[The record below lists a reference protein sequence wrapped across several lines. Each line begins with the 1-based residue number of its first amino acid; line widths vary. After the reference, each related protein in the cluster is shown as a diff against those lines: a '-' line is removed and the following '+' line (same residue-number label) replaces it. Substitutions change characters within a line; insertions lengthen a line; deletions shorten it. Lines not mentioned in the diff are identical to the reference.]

1 MMFFRPVFALLFL
14 ACVSMGAAAETISP
28 NDKTEF
34 QRIITGQITAFR
46 ADDGPA
52 AYDFAAPVIKN
63 FFPSPEIFMQMVKQG
78 YPQVYRPQSYNFAE
92 TLLDPT
98 GRPTQNV
105 TIIGPDGKTYTA
117 IYTMEKQP
125 TGAWRIAG
133 CAVVEIPGVD
143 V

>member
-14 ACVSMGAAAETISP
+14 ACISMGASAETIGP
-28 NDKTEF
+28 ADKTEF
-34 QRIITGQITAFR
+34 QRIISGQITAFK

-63 FFPSPEIFMQMVKQG
+63 IFPSPEIFMAMVKQG

-98 GRPTQNV
+98 GRPIQNV

-125 TGAWRIAG
+125 DGTWRIAA
-133 CAVVEIPGVD
+133 CAITQIPGVD
-143 V
+143 A